1 MPSHKYEL
9 TLGLLKPEWHQ
20 NIMEILVE
28 DRCRRIE
35 EWGSNT
41 RYHLAN
47 TFALYRVRLL
57 QQLNQIID
65 LGWLETR
72 SSVAISRLITSG
84 FKVETAARSYWQSVL
99 TVRPPTPCK

>member
-1 MPSHKYEL
+1 MSSHKYEL

-20 NIMEILVE
+20 NIMEILVA
-28 DRCRRIE
+28 DQCRRIE

-47 TFALYRVRLL
+47 TFAPYRVRLL

-65 LGWLETR
+65 LGMVR
-72 SSVAISRLITSG
+72 NKIISG
-84 FKVETAARSYWQSVL
+84 NFKTNN
-99 TVRPPTPCK
+99 VRF